1 MQTIPLTREL
11 VLIGGGHAHALVLR
25 SWGMRP
31 LPGARVTVINPGPTA
46 PYTGML
52 PGFVAGHYG
61 RDDLDIDLVR
71 LARFA
76 GARLIL
82 GAASVIDPEARTVT
96 VGERVLPFDVAS
108 VDIGI
113 TSEMPEIPGFADH
126 AIPAKPLGRLAG
138 AWARF
143 LASDGPADI
152 AVIGGG
158 VAGVELAMAMVHAAR
173 AAGRAPTC
181 HVIEAE
187 RALNGLG
194 VPARDRLLTALKG
207 HGITLIEGAEVAQ
220 ITPKAVE
227 LADGREIPSTFTTGA
242 AGARPY
248 PWLAQTGLEHE
259 GGFLSV
265 GPTLETSA
273 RGIFAAGDCAHLR
286 HAPRPKAGVFAVREA
301 PILFHNLKAR
311 LSGGALRQ
319 YRPQKSYLKL
329 ISLGGKAALAEK
341 AGFAVQ
347 GEALWR
353 WKDQIDRAF
362 MRKFQDLE
370 PMTVAVPR
378 RAAMGAA
385 KADPLCGGCGAK
397 VGKGALDVVLAGLPA
412 IGRADIERLPGD
424 DAAVLRMGKAR
435 QVVTTDHLRAVT
447 DDPYTMARIAAV
459 HALGDVWAMGAAPQ
473 AALATV
479 ILPRMAEPMQR
490 VTLAEVMAAAQEVFS
505 AEGAEIAGGH
515 SSMGSELT
523 IGFTVTGLLER
534 EAITLAGAKPGDAI
548 VLTKAIGTGTV
559 LAAEMRLRARG
570 ADVVAALDHMMQS
583 QGPAARL
590 LSAAHAMTD
599 VTGFGL
605 AGHLW
610 GICQA
615 SGVSAEITIDDVPLL
630 SGAEALAA
638 EGIASTLAPAN
649 RVVAK
654 NITFDESAKT
664 ALLFDPQTAGGLL
677 AAVSPD
683 AAEGIVAQL
692 REAGYDAAVIGRF
705 GEGPPHITVV

>member
-25 SWGMRP
+25 SWGMKP

-82 GAASVIDPEARTVT
+82 CSASAIDPEARTVT
-96 VGERVLPFDVAS
+96 MGERVLPFDVAS

-113 TSEMPEIPGFADH
+113 TSEMPEIPGFAEH

-138 AWARF
+138 EWARF
-143 LASDGPADI
+143 LAGDGPANI

-173 AAGRAPTC
+173 AAGRAPRC
-181 HVIEAE
+181 HVIEVD
-187 RALNGLG
+187 RALRG
-194 VPARDRLLTALKG
+194 VGFPARTRLLAALKDQ
-207 HGITLIEGAEVAQ
+207 GIALLEGVRIAQ
-220 ITPKAVE
+220 ITEASVV
-227 LADGREIPSTFTTGA
+227 LDGGREIPSTFTTGA

-248 PWLAQTGLEHE
+248 SWLAETGLEHKD
-259 GGFLSV
+259 GFLSV
-265 GPTLETSA
+265 GPTLETSVQ
-273 RGIFAAGDCAHLR
+273 GIFAAGDCAHLKR
-286 HAPRPKAGVFAVREA
+286 APRPKAGVFAVREA
-301 PILFHNLKAR
+301 PVLFHNFKAR
-311 LSGGALRQ
+311 LSGGPLRH
-319 YRPQKSYLKL
+319 YVPQKSYLKL

-341 AGFAVQ
+341 AGIAVQ

-362 MRKFQDLE
+362 MRKFHDLE
-370 PMTVAVPR
+370 PMAVEVPR
-378 RAAMGAA
+378 QAAMGSAEV
-385 KADPLCGGCGAK
+385 DPLCGGCGAK
-397 VGKGALDVVLAGLPA
+397 VGKGALDGVLGGLPA
-412 IGRADIERLPGD
+412 IRRADVERLLGD
-424 DAAVLRMGKAR
+424 DAAVLRMGKTR
-435 QVVTTDHLRAVT
+435 QVVTTDHLRTFT
-447 DDPYTMARIAAV
+447 DDPDVMARIAAV

-490 VTLAEVMAAAQEVFS
+490 TWLAEVMAAAQDVFA

-534 EAITLAGAKPGDAI
+534 AAITLAGARPGDAI
-548 VLTKAIGTGTV
+548 VLTKPIGTGTV

-570 ADVVAALDHMMQS
+570 ADVAAALEHMVQS

-590 LSAAHAMTD
+590 LAGAHAMTD

-615 SGVSAEITIDDVPLL
+615 SGVSAEITMADVPLL
-630 SGAEALAA
+630 PGTEALAA

-649 RVVAK
+649 RVVAG
-654 NITFDESAKT
+654 NMTFEETAKT

-677 AAVSPD
+677 AAIPQD

-692 REAGYDAAVIGRF
+692 RGEGYGAAVIGRV
-705 GEGPPHITVV
+705 GDGPPHITVV